1 MKRRKIQPGEKLTVR
16 MIERDRTLLL
26 EHTFGDPE
34 FAETLRPASGG
45 GGRAQL
51 RAHVLCP
58 GYRSHL

>member
-34 FAETLRPASGG
+34 YAERLRPASGG
-45 GGRAQL
+45 GGN
-51 RAHVLCP
+51 
-58 GYRSHL
+58 